1 MKSHKDVFFLFQIK
15 ANVTAWRRRVM
26 AKQLRESFNNNTS
39 QEYRVYIGLPVKH
52 QGHLQ
57 GEVVTL
63 LILEITHL

>member
-1 MKSHKDVFFLFQIK
+1 
-15 ANVTAWRRRVM
+15 M

-57 GEVVTL
+57 GEVVTH